1 MTSTDMLIREAEA
14 NEFGLAE
21 PARWRR
27 LASELVRS
35 KKGLSGALCLA
46 LILVCALAAPL
57 LSPYSPTEQRFELA
71 NAGPSLSHPF
81 GGDELGRD
89 VLTRTLYGARVS
101 LVIAFAVVAI
111 AASIGTLLG
120 VVAGYLGGAVDSA
133 IMRVTDFLLV
143 FPWLLLALLLITIVG
158 PGLKSILIALC
169 TLFWLHYARVV
180 RAETLK
186 LRELE
191 FIEAT
196 RTLGSPRWRILFQ
209 HLLPNLV
216 HTVIVLAT
224 LDIAV
229 VLIAEAGIS
238 YLGLGLQPPTPTWG
252 GMIGDGQSYLDQS
265 PWITLAPG
273 FALMVTVIAI
283 NLLGDWLRDTL
294 DPSLRVQ

>member
-1 MTSTDMLIREAEA
+1 MTSTDLLLGEAGA
-14 NEFGLAE
+14 RE
-21 PARWRR
+21 PAFHEPAGWRR
-27 LASELVRS
+27 LTADLIRS
-35 KKGLSGALCLA
+35 KKGLAGALCLA
-46 LILVCALAAPL
+46 LIVLSAVLAPPL
-57 LSPYSPTEQRFELA
+57 LPYSSTEQDFELA
-71 NAGPSLSHPF
+71 NAGPSLTHPL

-89 VLTRTLYGARVS
+89 VLTRTLSGARVS
-101 LVIAFAVVAI
+101 IAIALAVVAI
-111 AASIGTLLG
+111 AATVGTLLG
-120 VVAGYLGGAVDSA
+120 VLAGYLGGATDTA

-191 FIEAT
+191 FVEAA
-196 RTLGSPRWRILFQ
+196 RAIGSPRRRILFS
-209 HLLPNLV
+209 HVLPNVV

-224 LDIAV
+224 LDVAV
-229 VLIAEAGIS
+229 VMIAEAGLT

-252 GMIGDGQSYLDQS
+252 GMIAEGQSYLAQS

-273 FALMVTVIAI
+273 AALMLTVIAV
-283 NLLGDWLRDTL
+283 NLIGDWLRDTL